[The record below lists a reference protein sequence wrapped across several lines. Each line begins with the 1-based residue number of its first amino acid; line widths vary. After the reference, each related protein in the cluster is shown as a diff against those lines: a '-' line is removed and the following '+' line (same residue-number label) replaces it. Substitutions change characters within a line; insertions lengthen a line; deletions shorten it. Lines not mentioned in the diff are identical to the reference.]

1 MTVFERKTRLG
12 DEETGVEVCRKSRQM
27 LDFFGDS
34 PIPATSVAKLT
45 PRTMETESSMWYHER
60 YSVREYHL

>member
-27 LDFFGDS
+27 LDFFDDS

-45 PRTMETESSMWYHER
+45 PRTIETESSMVV
-60 YSVREYHL
+60 S